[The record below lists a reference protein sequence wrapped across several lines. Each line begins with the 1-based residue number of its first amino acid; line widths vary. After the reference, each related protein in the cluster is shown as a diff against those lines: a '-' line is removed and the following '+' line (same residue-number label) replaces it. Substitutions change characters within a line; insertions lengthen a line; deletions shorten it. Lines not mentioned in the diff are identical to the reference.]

1 MVAPQL
7 RSSPAASALL
17 LLTTTM
23 DTLFRPLHHPQLAPV
38 SPAAPTALLPVLPV
52 LSAITA
58 HQAQLWAAHVNVMVL
73 LAEGIASSLT
83 VEVLV
88 VVTVMILALAVLQ
101 VARRT
106 TALLAPA
113 PEDMES

>member
-1 MVAPQL
+1 
-7 RSSPAASALL
+7 
-17 LLTTTM
+17 
-23 DTLFRPLHHPQLAPV
+23 
-38 SPAAPTALLPVLPV
+38 
-52 LSAITA
+52 
-58 HQAQLWAAHVNVMVL
+58 VNVTVS

-88 VVTVMILALAVLQ
+88 VATVTILALAALQ

-113 PEDMES
+113 PEDTES